1 MKITALTRIL
11 PTLSVSSLN
20 HSIRTN
26 FKQAL
31 GKNSDLGI
39 SSNPFNKGFSEK
51 QLFLIEMFIAAV
63 FCFTPL
69 LYNNPYRLNIF
80 LSWEGAYRIY
90 LGQMPFRDY
99 ALPMGYGYWLIP
111 ALFFKIFGPYMF
123 SLIKAQVFINLVSIL
138 AFRSILKMF
147 NVNPVTILLAV
158 TVFCFSYVSK
168 NFWPWYNHS
177 VIVYEFVALYFVLL
191 AVLKTTGWKTWASL
205 GLSGLFVFLSIF
217 TKQDAGALT
226 LLICLAILTYD
237 AWLEKSPR
245 KLLAFVGMFAAIC
258 LAFIA
263 PIWQYDFTYW
273 FNYGQAPHDSR
284 LVLHDFFNHIVGWA
298 YFEKFFLFITVLMIL
313 DKARSGKAFFQD
325 KTQFLFAFFTLAI
338 LIEALI
344 IQVTSD
350 EPPYGEDFF
359 YAFGFVFCFSHLRFS
374 LDLSRW
380 YYLAT
385 CLVFVTFWWTGIYW
399 RNIQR
404 VIAKKPVAVAKVEKE
419 AAHKYRLASE
429 FKTMDRLYL
438 AESTIEGI
446 KRLQQLDVIKNKK
459 DLKVLNM
466 SELTSLA
473 HEIPFTPLTNQ
484 PMWFHQGVSIFQKEV
499 DEFCVKVSNNEY
511 DVVLFQSIPE
521 KEVINFYPEDVNTC
535 LKENYNLEF
544 TFLAPRTPAE
554 SYIHVYTKKK

>member
-1 MKITALTRIL
+1 MSI
-11 PTLSVSSLN
+11 SNLN
-20 HSIRTN
+20 QSIRLN
-26 FKQAL
+26 FSGRAA
-31 GKNSDLGI
+31 GNSDLG
-39 SSNPFNKGFSEK
+39 NTPNYFRKGLSER
-51 QLFLIEMFIAAV
+51 QLFVVEMLIAAV
-63 FCFTPL
+63 FCFSPL

-90 LGQMPFRDY
+90 LGQMPFKEY

-111 ALFFKIFGPYMF
+111 AMFFKIFGPFMY

-138 AFRSILKMF
+138 AFRSILKLF
-147 NVNPVTILLAV
+147 NVTPVTILLSV
-158 TVFCFSYVSK
+158 LVFCLSYVSK
-168 NFWPWYNHS
+168 NFWPWYNHT
-177 VIVYEFVALYFVLL
+177 VIVYELVALYFVLL
-191 AVLKTTGWKTWASL
+191 PVLKTSGWKTVASL
-205 GLSGLFVFLSIF
+205 GFSALCVFLSIF

-237 AWLEKSPR
+237 TLIEKSPR
-245 KLLAFVGMFAAIC
+245 KLLTFLGFFTATCI
-258 LAFIA
+258 AFIA

-298 YFEKFFLFITVLMIL
+298 YFEKFFLFVTVIMIL
-313 DKARSGKAFFQD
+313 DKARKGRAFFEN

-374 LDLSRW
+374 IDLSRW

-419 AAHKYRLASE
+419 APHKYRLAKE
-429 FKTMDRLYL
+429 FKTMDKLYL

-446 KRLQQLDVIKNKK
+446 KRIQALDVVKNKK
-459 DLKVLNM
+459 DIKVLNM

-473 HEIPFTPLTNQ
+473 YEMPFTPLTNQ

-499 DEFCVKVSNNEY
+499 DEFCVKVRNNEY
-511 DVVLFQSIPE
+511 DLVLFESIPTN
-521 KEVINFYPEDVNTC
+521 EVINFYPEDVNTC

-544 TFLAPRTPAE
+544 SFLAPRTPAE